1 MYLTDVNALGGDGER
16 HSGEKND
23 ELGAEEDCL
32 RVVEN
37 RAGAKGTLRT
47 SNLSDFLPFFF
58 RGSTPMVA
66 NTPRLS
72 RWRLSTPFVKSG
84 A

>member
-1 MYLTDVNALGGDGER
+1 
-16 HSGEKND
+16 
-23 ELGAEEDCL
+23 
-32 RVVEN
+32 
-37 RAGAKGTLRT
+37 LRT

-72 RWRLSTPFVKSG
+72 RWRLS